1 VASVSEDFIARYLAE
16 LRARL
21 RTPPERA
28 ADILAEAEDHLRE
41 SMAAGE
47 AAGMSEQEA
56 QQAAI
61 SAFGTVRAVAR
72 ANLRP
77 AGVVV
82 QLGLAASNAAGLYLL
97 TVSAASFALY
107 FWMRDASCR
116 ANLSPGCQLL
126 DHQGYGLGPPAVWA
140 GCGAA
145 GLALLAGHHIAR
157 RVRRRRLR
165 GRSEVPIRSYPLG
178 AAFSF
183 ITLAV
188 ILVVLGSVTRLPQH
202 PLPWALL
209 PGALVVAVG
218 YLVQA
223 VRGQIKLGRATR
235 AMR

>member
-1 VASVSEDFIARYLAE
+1 MSEDFIAQYLAE
-16 LRARL
+16 LRASL
-21 RTPPERA
+21 RASPDRI

-41 SMAAGE
+41 SMAAYR
-47 AAGMSEQEA
+47 AAGMTKQEA
-56 QQAAI
+56 QEAAI
-61 SAFGTVRAVAR
+61 AAFGSVPTVAR
-72 ANLRP
+72 ANRRP
-77 AGVVV
+77 ARVLAP
-82 QLGLAASNAAGLYLL
+82 LGLAACKAAGAYLL

-107 FWMRDASCR
+107 FWMRDASCD
-116 ANLSPGCQLL
+116 ANLSPTCQLL
-126 DHQGYGLGPPAVWA
+126 GHQGYGLGPPAVWA

-165 GRSEVPIRSYPLG
+165 ARREEPISSYPLG

-188 ILVVLGSVTRLPQH
+188 ILVILGSLTRLPQH

-209 PGALVVAVG
+209 PGALVLAVG